1 MVGQVDIEVGT
12 LSKAVGS
19 MGGFVC
25 CSAEF
30 KSWLLNKGRAF
41 VYSTALPV
49 PNPSRLPSPVHLLIF
64 SSHCHNSTHPFVTLK
79 PTQAGP
85 PCSRRHCMHQTLRP
99 CGVLNPEI
107 DAVNRRLPWQHL

>member
-49 PNPSRLPSPVHLLIF
+49 PDPSLHFILF
-64 SSHCHNSTHPFVTLK
+64 
-79 PTQAGP
+79 
-85 PCSRRHCMHQTLRP
+85 LRP
-99 CGVLNPEI
+99 FHRHITSMPDTEANAGRRCAAA
-107 DAVNRRLPWQHL
+107 DAIACPKP